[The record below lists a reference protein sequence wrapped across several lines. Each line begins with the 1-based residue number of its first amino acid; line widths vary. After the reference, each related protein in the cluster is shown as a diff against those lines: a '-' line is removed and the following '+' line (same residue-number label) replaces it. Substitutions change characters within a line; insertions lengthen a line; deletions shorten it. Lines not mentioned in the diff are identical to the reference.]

1 MPGVDFDIKIEG
13 DHIWLAVQRLE
24 AHSPPALRHENL
36 KGLIVVDDSPTGH
49 APQIDET
56 VFQHRLS
63 VSSAGKSPEEIQKAD
78 VHARSILARALAE
91 YTPLWMA
98 WSEGEKPRRKTISLY
113 GDLFALKHQI
123 QSDET
128 AQPHELVWGIGVA
141 AWKLRYVATSGR
153 LHCGSKS
160 ISKVL
165 CPISANAWAR

>member
-128 AQPHELVWGIGVA
+128 AQPHELNI
-141 AWKLRYVATSGR
+141 TT
-153 LHCGSKS
+153 
-160 ISKVL
+160 
-165 CPISANAWAR
+165 